1 MKFGYTIIYVNDVA
15 AALNFYKKM
24 FNLEILFLHDSKQYG
39 ELNTGETK
47 IAFVSNALAESNGV
61 TFIKNDIKNTA
72 AGFEIALVTKDVN
85 EAYQHAIKN
94 GAISLKGPMKKPW
107 GQEVAYVRDLN
118 GIIIE
123 LCSPM
128 G

>member
-1 MKFGYTIIYVNDVA
+1 MKFGYTIIYVNDVE
-15 AALNFYKKM
+15 AALNFYKKA
-24 FNLEILFLHDSKQYG
+24 FNLATLFLHDSKQYG

-47 IAFVSNALAESNGV
+47 ITFVSNALAESNGV
-61 TFIKNDIKNTA
+61 TFIKNDTKNTP
-72 AGFEIALVTKDVN
+72 AGFEIALVTNDVVK
-85 EAYQHAIKN
+85 AYQHAIKN
-94 GAISLKGPMKKPW
+94 GAVSVKEPMKKPW